1 MIMKWGQLM
10 IYWLITKLLWV
21 GEREIE
27 QERERGK
34 RERKRSLQQNKRA
47 L

>member
-1 MIMKWGQLM
+1 MVMKWGQLM

-21 GEREIE
+21 RERDRAGERE
-27 QERERGK
+27 REK
-34 RERKRSLQQNKRA
+34 REKEVTTANKTA